1 MQTSFASFYINFKL
15 LQIHVLQTDV
25 YLEFNFND
33 EKCITTPMIPS
44 QTNPKV
50 RRTQKKTLFFFKF
63 FEFL

>member
-1 MQTSFASFYINFKL
+1 MQTSFSSFYINFKL

-44 QTNPKV
+44 QINPKV
-50 RRTQKKTLFFFKF
+50 QKNKKKT
-63 FEFL
+63 